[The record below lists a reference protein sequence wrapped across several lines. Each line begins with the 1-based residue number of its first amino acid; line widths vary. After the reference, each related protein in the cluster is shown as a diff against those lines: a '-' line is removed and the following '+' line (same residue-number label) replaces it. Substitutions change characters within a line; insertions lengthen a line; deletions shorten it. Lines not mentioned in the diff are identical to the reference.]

1 MRAGV
6 VGRAVLAVGLLSLS
20 GRVVRAQAAASASD
34 QASVSESAQVSLVL
48 LPVTVLDAKGEP
60 IRGLSVS
67 DFQVLDDGRP
77 VTLTSVDV
85 EERPVSGGQSAPAAP
100 SAPPPSAFSAP
111 RKIVLAFDLSS
122 PSPSELSDA
131 RRAAVAFVRK
141 RMEPG
146 DLVAIATVGEGRHAT
161 ISRRFAGN
169 PGSIVSE
176 IDKVHAVASAG
187 LRNPTAETSSLMDS
201 DIVAGAR
208 QSEFD
213 YRASRSSSLV
223 DSLEELAATLAAV
236 DGPKQVLLFSRGE
249 RGIGGAA
256 GAFLAAHCELDAIVT
271 GGIVA
276 AETSLSDHGFTD
288 PHGGAGLDALDDLAS
303 TTGGL
308 LLRSGND
315 LSEEIGR
322 LLEAESVVYVLG
334 FTPSRSGTPGR
345 FHRVTVRVA
354 RKKVHVVSRPGYIE
368 PAP

>member
-1 MRAGV
+1 MRPGTARCAVIAAGLV
-6 VGRAVLAVGLLSLS
+6 FLS
-20 GRVVRAQAAASASD
+20 GRVVLAQAPAD
-34 QASVSESAQVSLVL
+34 RPDERPSVSESAGVSLVL
-48 LPVTVLDAKGEP
+48 LPVTVLDGKGAP
-60 IRGLSVS
+60 IRGLSLP
-67 DFQVLDDGRP
+67 DFQVLDEGRP
-77 VTLTSVDV
+77 VKLVSVDIQ
-85 EERPVSGGQSAPAAP
+85 ERPVSAGKGTPAAP
-100 SAPPPSAFSAP
+100 SSYLSAP

-122 PSPSELSDA
+122 PSPGELSAA
-131 RRAAVAFVRK
+131 RRAAVDFVR
-141 RMEPG
+141 RRLEPG
-146 DLVAIATVGEGRHAT
+146 DVVAIATVGEGRHAT
-161 ISRRFAGN
+161 ISRRFAGD
-169 PGSIVSE
+169 PASIVTE
-176 IDKVHAVASAG
+176 INKVHAVASAG

-276 AETSLSDHGFTD
+276 AETSLSDRGFTD
-288 PHGGAGLDALDDLAS
+288 PHGGAGVDALNDLAS

-334 FTPSRSGTPGR
+334 FTPSHSGKPGR

-354 RKKVHVVSRPGYIE
+354 RKRVHVVSRPGYIE